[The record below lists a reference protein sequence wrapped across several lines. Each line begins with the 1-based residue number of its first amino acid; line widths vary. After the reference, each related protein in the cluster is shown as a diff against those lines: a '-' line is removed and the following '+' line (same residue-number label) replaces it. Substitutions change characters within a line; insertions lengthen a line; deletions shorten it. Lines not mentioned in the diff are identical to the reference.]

1 MNLELRLTE
10 DTLDL
15 ATQEFD
21 VAFFYGDYEQP
32 NIHSIPLFEDRYI
45 PVCSPQY
52 AREHRLIE
60 RGYDALKEVNFLH
73 SASSTAWQ
81 RWLNSVD
88 CEADCMKRSYKFSQ
102 HGLAVEAA
110 KHSVGMAIGR
120 LRFVAEE
127 IKSGELLAP
136 FPSLETNQ
144 HYALLC
150 NEGMQERPKIA
161 AFIQWIKSEVDI

>member
-1 MNLELRLTE
+1 MDVRFVSSVVRKRFTE
-10 DTLDL
+10 
-15 ATQEFD
+15 E
-21 VAFFYGDYEQP
+21 G
-32 NIHSIPLFEDRYI
+32 
-45 PVCSPQY
+45 
-52 AREHRLIE
+52 REVLVS
-60 RGYDALKEVNFLH
+60 YDALKKVNFLH

-81 RWLNSVD
+81 RWLSSVD
-88 CEADCMKRSYKFSQ
+88 CEVDCMKRSYKFSQ

-110 KHSVGMAIGR
+110 KHSGGMAIGR

-150 NEGMQERPKIA
+150 TEGMQERPKIA